1 MTRTNRGL
9 PAWLTAVTS
18 RGSNKSTPPSA
29 WPNPARRERYAV
41 AAGGLDSRL
50 RALRSTRELT
60 HCSDSQLRSL
70 LQYVDE
76 IVVLTGWRGAV
87 EGRLC
92 NEFLIVIEGRLRA
105 VSARGGC
112 QTLEPGN
119 TWGWNAMRERLVN
132 DATVVAESD
141 ARLLVMGHAQ
151 FRAVRAVAAPPEAN
165 VHQPDTAELG
175 PEPTPMAGLITAP
188 GQGPRVTG
196 GD

>member
-1 MTRTNRGL
+1 MTRANRGL

-18 RGSNKSTPPSA
+18 RRSNRSTPPSV

-92 NEFLIVIEGRLRA
+92 NEFLIVIEGRLQA
-105 VSARGGC
+105 VSAGRGC
-112 QTLEPGN
+112 QTLGPGDS
-119 TWGWNAMRERLVN
+119 WGWNAMWERLVN

-151 FRAVRAVAAPPEAN
+151 FRAVKAAVAPPEAT
-165 VHQPDTAELG
+165 VHQRDTADLG
-175 PEPTPMAGLITAP
+175 PEPTPMAGSISAS
-188 GQGPRVTG
+188 GQEPRVTRG
-196 GD
+196 G